1 MINSFLVAEVTKYI
15 CMVIN
20 ACRLEYPGVSPELS
34 FLKDTGRA
42 EFYTAT
48 DSEALDGMVK
58 EDGYQI
64 LFD

>member
-1 MINSFLVAEVTKYI
+1 MY
-15 CMVIN
+15 MVIN

-58 EDGYQI
+58 DDGY
-64 LFD
+64 